1 MSSSTAAA
9 SAPASPYG
17 TNCAPGT
24 SGSNGVRLPS
34 WPVIDSA
41 PIVRPWKPPSAAT
54 TVPRPVRRAS
64 LNAASFASVPE
75 LAKNTRPPR
84 VPAGSSSASSR
95 SARRTVGSFMTR
107 LLVCPEHVDLGADR
121 RRPLRGGR
129 GPSEFT
135 AIPATRSRY
144 SRGVVPDPRFAATH
158 QGERRRP

>member
-9 SAPASPYG
+9 SAAASPYG
-17 TNCAPGT
+17 TNCVPGT
-24 SGSNGVRLPS
+24 SGANGVRLPS

-41 PIVRPWKPPSAAT
+41 PIERPWKPPSPAT

-107 LLVCPEHVDLGADR
+107 LLVCPSTATWALTAPTTAGCAC
-121 RRPLRGGR
+121 
-129 GPSEFT
+129 PSALT

-144 SRGVVPDPRFAATH
+144 SRPASSQTRVPRPRTRVSGGVP
-158 QGERRRP
+158 